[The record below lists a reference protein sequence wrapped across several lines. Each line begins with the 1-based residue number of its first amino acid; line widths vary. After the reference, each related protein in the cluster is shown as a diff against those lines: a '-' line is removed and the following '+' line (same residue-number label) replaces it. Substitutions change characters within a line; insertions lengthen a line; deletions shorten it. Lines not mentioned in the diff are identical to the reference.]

1 MYLIDKIKI
10 SIMEKLMTKQDYAKQ
25 VRQINSTDG
34 YFNRF
39 YELSGECRTHQEAWL
54 KLEEERD
61 TFGLDEKYKTYDSFR
76 KAKSLY
82 MVIRFV

>member
-25 VRQINSTDG
+25 VRQINSIDG

-39 YELSGECRTHQEAWL
+39 YELSGECRTHQEAWIR
-54 KLEEERD
+54 LEEERD
-61 TFGLDEKYKTYDSFR
+61 TFGLDEKYSTYNSF
-76 KAKSLY
+76 KDAKKRY
-82 MVIRFV
+82 MDIRFI